1 MPINLKK
8 RASYFMHLARLVV
21 LCCSFLFGVVAC
33 GDRFSSSKLQDIK
46 NDNVLKVGILFDPT
60 SYYIDASGAAGFEY
74 ELVQQFGDYL
84 DVEIEFIPSY
94 NSAELLPKLK
104 SGQVDIV
111 VGGVANA
118 IESSNEFRL
127 SPPYYFID
135 QKLVFKQGRQRPK
148 SFEEMNAPITVGLGT
163 GHVKTLNSIVDEFP
177 NLKINVINNTDPTEL
192 LEALM
197 AEEFEFTIADSHRLA
212 LMRRYY
218 PDISIAFTVK
228 KDVPLNWLLPQ
239 NEDDSLFA
247 TLIEFFGEL
256 HKNGELIALE
266 DKYFGHVEKFNYV
279 DTRLFIKAIEDVL
292 PKYKPWFEEYS
303 GDLDWRLIAAQS
315 YQESHWNPRAKS
327 PTGVRGIMML
337 TQPTA
342 KQMGVKSRLHAESNI
357 RGGAQYLNLLMQRI
371 PKRISESDRPWFAL
385 AAYNI
390 GWGHVQ
396 DGRRITEEFGGDPDK
411 WVDVKQH
418 LPKLRQKKYYKTTRY
433 GFARGDEAV
442 TYVSNIRRYYDTLNW
457 IEDQAIQQEL
467 IEKNIEQQKERAN
480 EEIGEQPANDLDE
493 NLNQ

>member
-1 MPINLKK
+1 MPIHLKK
-8 RASYFMHLARLVV
+8 HTSSTTIKHCFSL
-21 LCCSFLFGVVAC
+21 LCFALLFLISACS
-33 GDRFSSSKLQDIK
+33 DNFSSSKLQDIK
-46 NDNVLKVGILFDPT
+46 KENVLKVGILFDPA

-74 ELVQQFGDYL
+74 ELVQKFGEYL
-84 DVEIEFIPSY
+84 DVKIELVPSY

-104 SGQVDIV
+104 NGQVDIV
-111 VGGVANA
+111 VGGTA
-118 IESSNEFRL
+118 SLSNSNKEFRL

-135 QKLVFKQGRQRPK
+135 QKLVFKQGRERPK
-148 SFEEMNAPITVGLGT
+148 SFDELIDPITVGFGT
-163 GHVKTLNSIVDEFP
+163 DHIDAIKEATQNFPQVKVDIV
-177 NLKINVINNTDPTEL
+177 NNTDPTEL
-192 LEALM
+192 IEALM
-197 AEEFEFTIADSHRLA
+197 AEDFAFTIADSHRLA

-218 PDISIAFTVK
+218 PDISVAFTIK
-228 KDVPLNWLLPQ
+228 QDVPLNWLLPQ
-239 NEDDSLFA
+239 NDDDSLFA
-247 TLIEFFGEL
+247 TLIEFFGEI
-256 HKNGELIALE
+256 HQSGELTVLE
-266 DKYFGHVEKFNYV
+266 DKYFGHVETFNYV
-279 DTRLFIKAIEDVL
+279 DTRLFIRAIEDVL

-385 AAYNI
+385 AAYNL

-396 DGRRITEEFGGDPDK
+396 DGRRITEQFDGDPDK

-457 IEDQAIQQEL
+457 IEDQAIQKEL
-467 IEKNIEQQKERAN
+467 IEKNIEQQKEQAN
-480 EEIGEQPANDLDE
+480 EELDE
-493 NLNQ
+493 EQTEKPDENINQ